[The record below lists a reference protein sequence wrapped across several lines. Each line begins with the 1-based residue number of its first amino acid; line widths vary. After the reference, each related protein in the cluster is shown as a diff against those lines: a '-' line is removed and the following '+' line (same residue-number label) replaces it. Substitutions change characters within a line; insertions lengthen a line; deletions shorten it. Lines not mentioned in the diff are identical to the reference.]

1 VVTGAVEQRILKE
14 VIEPTLHGMASEG
27 APFIGFLYAGLMID
41 KTGAPRVIEF
51 NVRFGDPETQPIM
64 LRLKSDLVELIEAAL
79 DGELHHTR
87 AQWDSRPSIGVVVAA
102 EGYPGRVRSGDP
114 IGGLDGAFDP
124 TVKVFHAGTRLD
136 PQGHALTAG
145 GRVLTVCA
153 LGNDLAAA
161 REHAYEAVAKIHFNG
176 AFCRRDIAHRALR
189 RG

>member
-1 VVTGAVEQRILKE
+1 
-14 VIEPTLHGMASEG
+14 
-27 APFIGFLYAGLMID
+27 MID
-41 KTGAPRVIEF
+41 KSGAPKVIEF
-51 NVRFGDPETQPIM
+51 NVRFGDPETQPIL

-87 AQWDSRPSIGVVVAA
+87 VQWDSRPAIGVVVAA
-102 EGYPGRVRSGDP
+102 EGYPGRVRGGDP
-114 IGGLDGAFDP
+114 VVGLDGAFDP
-124 TVKVFHAGTRLD
+124 AVKVFHAGTRLD
-136 PQGHALTAG
+136 AQGRVTTAG

-161 REHAYEAVAKIHFNG
+161 REHAYEAVSKIRFEG